1 MVRTGLELAIE
12 TDVLMKVGMDG
23 LWWSE
28 SWTDYKMY
36 GGGKRV

>member
-1 MVRTGLELAIE
+1 MVRIGLELAIE
-12 TDVLMKVGMDG
+12 TDVLMNVEMEG

-36 GGGKRV
+36 GRGKRV